1 MVLLLGLAACKS
13 EPEALLMPENRPFEL
28 DLPAHFPEMDIPVD
42 NPMTADAV
50 ELGRLLFHD
59 TRLSRDGMVSCAT
72 CHLQHLAFSDGEAIS
87 IGIEGRTGL
96 RNSPSL
102 ANVGFAPRLFMD
114 GGVPTLEMQILAPI
128 ADENEMDHNILL
140 VAEELNT
147 DPQLTA
153 LAQSAYQQEINPYT
167 ITRSLAAFERSIV
180 SATSK
185 YDLYLQ
191 GEAMLT
197 EEEMLGMELFNSD
210 ELQCASCHSSALFT
224 DYEYHN
230 IGLYL
235 EYADPGRERISLDQN
250 DWGKFKTPSLRNVAF
265 TAPYMHNGSLNTLE
279 EVIDFF
285 AGGGESHPN
294 KDQRIQG
301 FEINQTEKDA
311 LIAFLNCLSDESLRH
326 NPAFYP

>member
-1 MVLLLGLAACKS
+1 MVLFFGLAACKP
-13 EPEALLMPENRPFEL
+13 EPETLLMPENRPFEL
-28 DLPAHFPEMDIPVD
+28 ELPAHFPEMDIPVD

-59 TRLSRDGMVSCAT
+59 TRLSRDGMVSCAS
-72 CHLQHLAFSDGEAIS
+72 CHLQHLAFTDGLEIS
-87 IGIEGRTGL
+87 VGIEGRTGF

-167 ITRSLAAFERSIV
+167 ITRSLAAFERSMV
-180 SATSK
+180 SASSK

-210 ELQCASCHSSALFT
+210 EMKCASCHSGVLFT

-230 IGLYL
+230 IGLYTD
-235 EYADPGRERISLDQN
+235 YADPGRERISLDEN
-250 DWGKFKTPSLRNVAF
+250 DWGKFKTPSLRNVAL
-265 TAPYMHNGSLNTLE
+265 TAPYMHNGSWSTLE

-285 AGGGESHPN
+285 AEGGQPHPN
-294 KDQRIQG
+294 KDARIQG
-301 FEINQTEKDA
+301 FTITEDEKNA
-311 LIAFLNCLSDESLRH
+311 LIAFLNCLSDESLVH

>member
-1 MVLLLGLAACKS
+1 MVLLLGLAACKP

-153 LAQSAYQQEINPYT
+153 LAQIAYQQEINPYT

-210 ELQCASCHSSALFT
+210 ELKCASCHSGALFT
-224 DYEYHN
+224 DYDYHN
-230 IGLYL
+230 IGLYT

-265 TAPYMHNGSLNTLE
+265 TAPYMHNGSLSTLE

-294 KDQRIQG
+294 KDARIQG
-301 FEINQTEKDA
+301 FEINPSEKDA

>member
-1 MVLLLGLAACKS
+1 MVLLLGLAACKP

-28 DLPAHFPEMDIPVD
+28 ELPAHFPEMDIPVD

-59 TRLSRDGMVSCAT
+59 TRLSRDGMVSCAS
-72 CHLQHLAFSDGEAIS
+72 CHLQHLAFTDGLEIS
-87 IGIEGRTGL
+87 VGIEGRTGF

-180 SATSK
+180 SASSK

-210 ELQCASCHSSALFT
+210 ELKCASCHSGALFT
-224 DYEYHN
+224 DYDYHN
-230 IGLYL
+230 IGLYTD
-235 EYADPGRERISLDQN
+235 YADPGRERISLDEN
-250 DWGKFKTPSLRNVAF
+250 DWGKFKTPSLRNVAL
-265 TAPYMHNGSLNTLE
+265 TAPYMHDGSWSTLE

-285 AGGGESHPN
+285 AEGGQSHPN
-294 KDQRIQG
+294 KDARIQG
-301 FEINQTEKDA
+301 FAITEAEKNA
-311 LIAFLNCLSDESLRH
+311 LIAFLNCLSDESLVH

>member
-1 MVLLLGLAACKS
+1 MVLLLGLAACKPES
-13 EPEALLMPENRPFEL
+13 EALLMPENRPFEL
-28 DLPAHFPEMDIPVD
+28 ELPAHFLEMDIPVD

-210 ELQCASCHSSALFT
+210 ELQCASCHNSALFT

-294 KDQRIQG
+294 KDPRIQG
-301 FEINQTEKDA
+301 FEINQAEKDA

>member
-1 MVLLLGLAACKS
+1 MVLLLGLAACKP

>member
-1 MVLLLGLAACKS
+1 MVLLLGLAACKP

-28 DLPAHFPEMDIPVD
+28 NLPAHFPEMDIPVD